1 MSARSGHRGA
11 SRRSLLKLGAGA
23 GATALLGPRD
33 AVAQAAPGAPAATPA
48 HAVMTRPDINSAA
61 GARMVGLY
69 TTAVGKMQDPAINIP
84 PQPQSWT
91 FQAYTH
97 GVPDDPF
104 HPMEAGALLH
114 GTPEL
119 AARINLIYGN
129 PAPGSPHA
137 AWKAAALACWG
148 TCPHG
153 SPWFVAWHRWYVFY
167 FEKIV
172 RKFSGA
178 ADFALPY
185 WNYAS
190 DQGTSLQLPAAF
202 QQPTDQQGN
211 IIPIY
216 EDLRGLG
223 FANPAGSGAQNVP
236 MNQDGY
242 MPFSQTDYNPA
253 LSAINLFPSDDTY
266 VAPPDPAYYA
276 FGLAGRLEVQ
286 PHDDVHVNV
295 GGLMSNVPVAA
306 GDPIFFVHHCQIDR
320 LWASWQSYSDSVYNW
335 GSTPTDP
342 SEAAWKGRKFD
353 FVDENG
359 KVVNVTTG
367 GQMST
372 KDMGY
377 VYDSLPPRPSA
388 PVVVAAA
395 IAPAAPVQVAAAQA
409 NGLTVGSGGARVTL
423 SPAPT
428 PPAAA
433 APQAAA
439 PGAQTLV
446 LDNVRL
452 VARPPAP
459 LHVFLN
465 LPEGAPATLDSPY
478 YVGTL
483 NFFKW
488 STKTGK
494 PMLDTAEGHTMAGT
508 GQFRFTVGPVL
519 ARQKA
524 RNLWNGG
531 PLTVTVTT
539 FGADRSSGRTYVTI
553 GEVKL
558 VP

>member
-1 MSARSGHRGA
+1 MRARSNTRGT
-11 SRRSLLKLGAGA
+11 SRRSLLKLGAAA
-23 GATALLGPRD
+23 GATALLRARP
-33 AVAQAAPGAPAATPA
+33 AAAQAL
-48 HAVMTRPDINSAA
+48 VTRPDINSAA

-104 HPMEAGALLH
+104 HPMEANPLFN

-119 AARINLIYGN
+119 AARIDLIYGN
-129 PAPGSPHA
+129 PAPGSPQA

-172 RKFSGA
+172 RKASGA
-178 ADFALPY
+178 PDFALPY

-190 DQGTSLQLPAAF
+190 DQGPSLQLPAAF

-223 FANPAGSGAQNVP
+223 FANPAGSGMQNVP
-236 MNQDGY
+236 MNQGGY

-253 LSAINLFPSDDTY
+253 LSAINLFPSDNTF
-266 VAPPDPAYYA
+266 VLPPDPAYYA
-276 FGLAGRLEVQ
+276 FGFAGRVEIQ
-286 PHDDVHVNV
+286 PHDNVHDNV
-295 GGLMSNVPVAA
+295 GGLMSNIPVAA

-320 LWASWQSYSDSVYNW
+320 LWASWQSYPDSVYNW

-342 SEAAWKGRKFD
+342 SEARWKGRKFN
-353 FVDENG
+353 FVDDNG
-359 KVVNVTTG
+359 TVVNVTAG
-367 GQMST
+367 GELST

-388 PVVVAAA
+388 PVVAAAAAA
-395 IAPAAPVQVAAAQA
+395 IAPAAAPVQVAAAQA
-409 NGLTVGSGGARVTL
+409 NGMTVGSGGARMTL
-423 SPAPT
+423 SPAPS

-446 LDNVRL
+446 LDNVKL
-452 VARPPAP
+452 LARPPAP

-483 NFFKW
+483 NFFNW
-488 STKTGK
+488 NTKTGK
-494 PMLDTAEGHTMAGT
+494 PMLDTADGHAMPAA

-524 RNLWNGG
+524 RNVWNGG
-531 PLTVTVTT
+531 PISVTVTT
-539 FGADRSSGRTYVTI
+539 LGADRSSGRTYVTI
-553 GEVKL
+553 GQVQL